1 MTVEFAAQVIRQAL
15 ITVLTA
21 AAPVLI
27 TGLGV
32 GLAVGIFQAISQI
45 HEMTLTFIPKIVAI
59 FTVLMIFGQW
69 TIRVILEFTIG
80 ILENLHMYAR
90 M

>member
-1 MTVEFAAQVIRQAL
+1 MTTEFAVEIVRQAL
-15 ITVLTA
+15 ITVLLA

-27 TGLGV
+27 AGMVV
-32 GLAVGIFQAISQI
+32 GLAVSVLQAVSQV

-59 FTVLMIFGQW
+59 FATIMIFGSW
-69 TIRVILEFTIG
+69 IIKVILNFSTG
-80 ILENLHMYAR
+80 ILVNLSQYAK

>member
-1 MTVEFAAQVIRQAL
+1 MTTEFAVEIIRQAL
-15 ITVLTA
+15 ITVLLA

-27 TGLGV
+27 AGMVV
-32 GLAVGIFQAISQI
+32 GLAVSVLQAVSQV

-59 FTVLMIFGQW
+59 FATIMIFGSW
-69 TIRVILEFTIG
+69 IIKIILNFSTG
-80 ILENLHMYAR
+80 ILVNLSRYAK

>member
-1 MTVEFAAQVIRQAL
+1 MTTEFAVEIIRQAL
-15 ITVLTA
+15 ITVLLA

-27 TGLGV
+27 AGMVV
-32 GLAVGIFQAISQI
+32 GLAVSVLQAVSQV

-59 FTVLMIFGQW
+59 FATIMIFGSW
-69 TIRVILEFTIG
+69 IIKVILNFSTG
-80 ILENLHMYAR
+80 ILTNLSQYAK

>member
-1 MTVEFAAQVIRQAL
+1 MTTEFAVEIVRQAL
-15 ITVLTA
+15 ITVLLA

-27 TGLGV
+27 AGMVV
-32 GLAVGIFQAISQI
+32 GLAVSVLQAVSQV

-59 FTVLMIFGQW
+59 FATIMIFGSW
-69 TIRVILEFTIG
+69 IIKVILNFSTG
-80 ILENLHMYAR
+80 ILANLSQYAK